1 MEMGPFLTTFGK
13 SREAVEVAVKD
24 TNVKTTVPRHLVS
37 NLAQKALIC
46 ELKTLGLFNWT
57 PDGIC
62 LSKFESGPDAIVD
75 AGFDAQ
81 MGQLFN
87 IGVQGP
93 CVTKTWSNGD
103 SDMQVLPGDRLFV
116 LLVADVEYMLVK
128 DGDFTGRAVVAINAE
143 TTSLTA
149 AQSFAGTMAYDS
161 NGEFVV
167 NGLNYAEPFP
177 LEPQDVA
184 ERASAKNRREDPEL
198 QVELKGYHNM
208 DYVSSESQYCEVLA
222 NRIIASDGEDPA
234 QYQEYTKAVK
244 DYINTT
250 GPDARNVTFGGT
262 FRKFAMDVRN
272 GKREMQYATLKN
284 FRYMKA
290 TSSFLSNRSHIGSY
304 GQQYGG
310 RCGLSI
316 GFDESNW
323 KGGAEFIVGG
333 WCIGTVLD
341 AAASRALGPNGIRTP
356 PTSMAYN
363 LNVDIEWWH
372 GDRLHDAFCD
382 VDRGFYKKLPKEGD
396 EYDREYMATGFSEN
410 VQLQG
415 QPTLKMRVNEV
426 YRTPQS
432 FAAEVNSENLNNAAD
447 FKTLDKGDTPSSILY
462 KSAFKRV
469 VVDGFA
475 DFEGIVIQPD
485 PAGANVDPKGL
496 FKLFRDGRPFLPGEW
511 KQQLGNVMSFF
522 SEKRSERKT
531 AFQQFLDTAPYSY
544 DYRLWYEAQPN
555 RKWANLPQGKS
566 EDEEE
571 EEGEEY

>member
-93 CVTKTWSNGD
+93 CITKTWSNGD

-128 DGDFTGRAVVAINAE
+128 EDPDSTGVKVVAINAD
-143 TTSLTA
+143 TTKLTS
-149 AQSFAGTMAYDS
+149 AQSFARTMGYDS

-167 NGLNYAEPFP
+167 NGDNYAEPFTP
-177 LEPQDVA
+177 NAQDEA
-184 ERASAKNRREDPEL
+184 ERASAKERQEDTEL
-198 QVELKGYHNM
+198 QAELNDYYDM
-208 DYVSSESQYCEVLA
+208 DYVSSESQYCETLA
-222 NRIIASDGEDPA
+222 NRIIAGVGEDPA
-234 QYQEYTKAVK
+234 QYQEYTKAVN

-262 FRKFAMDVRN
+262 FRRLAMDVRN
-272 GKREMQYATLKN
+272 GKRVMQYATLKN

-396 EYDREYMATGFSEN
+396 ENDREYMDTGFSLN

-432 FAAEVNSENLNNAAD
+432 FAAEVNAENLNNAD
-447 FKTLDKGDTPSSILY
+447 FETLDKGDAPSSILY

-496 FKLFRDGRPFLPGEW
+496 IKLFRDGRPFLTGQY

-522 SEKRSERKT
+522 SEKKSERARALK
-531 AFQQFLDTAPYSY
+531 QFLDTEP
-544 DYRLWYEAQPN
+544 DCWDNRLWYEAKQN
-555 RKWANLPQGKS
+555 RKWANLPQEKS
-566 EDEEE
+566 EDSD
-571 EEGEEY
+571 GEEVEEY